1 MAWQLLHG
9 PAIDMLRTLPD
20 ASVDCIVTSPPYWGL
35 RKYGEDPGMIGLEPT
50 LQEYLSNLLDVFTE
64 CHRVLKATGT
74 MWVNM
79 GDAYAGSWGGQGGP
93 SNLSV
98 PRKGVNPEKAPN
110 QHGSGLPPKS
120 LIGQPWRVAFALQD
134 MGFILRSDIIWEKP
148 TAMPESVRDRCTMS
162 HEYIFMFAKSRCYW
176 YDARAIAEPCKEPI
190 RQEVTPAG
198 WDTGPGSH
206 ATIDHATV
214 KVPASYKGSVPG
226 RKFGEGQDRRST
238 KDRGAGDRAEASGRM
253 GREPGWRAGLAQPAT
268 RNCRT
273 VWTICAEPF
282 KGAHFASF
290 PSEIPRR
297 CILAGC
303 PPGGVVLDP
312 FAGTGTTLAVAL
324 AHGRQAIGIEI
335 NAEYC
340 DLIRERISRVQLP
353 IVFTEATA

>member
-1 MAWQLLHG
+1 MCELLNG
-9 PAIDMLRTLPD
+9 TALDMLRTLPD

-50 LQEYLSNLLDVFTE
+50 FQEYLDNLIEVFAE

-74 MWVNM
+74 MWINM

-98 PRKGVNPEKAPN
+98 PSKGVNPEKAPN
-110 QHGSGLPPKS
+110 RNGTDLPPKS
-120 LIGQPWRVAFALQD
+120 LIGQPWRLAFALQD

-148 TAMPESVRDRCTMS
+148 TAMPESVKDRPTRS
-162 HEYIFMFAKSRCYW
+162 HEYIFMFAKSRRYW
-176 YDARAIAEPCKEPI
+176 YDAKAIAVPRKTTNG
-190 RQEVTPAG
+190 RTPAG

-206 ATIDHATV
+206 ATIEHATV

-226 RKFGEGQDRRST
+226 RKFGPGQDRRSET
-238 KDRGAGDRAEASGRM
+238 TRVESD
-253 GREPGWRAGLAQPAT
+253 T

-273 VWTICAEPF
+273 VWTIGPEPF
-282 KGAHFASF
+282 KGAHFAAF

-297 CILAGC
+297 CILASC
-303 PPGGVVLDP
+303 PPCGVVLDP
-312 FAGTGTTLAVAL
+312 FAGTGTTLAAAI